1 MKDFIL
7 AALPWGAVGIAI
19 AVACVSSAKKKDSED
34 SEEKRGASLTNG
46 VCYGLCF
53 GVAIGT
59 ALDNMGL
66 GIALGM
72 ALGLLFGAVF
82 PGKGKS

>member
-7 AALPWGAVGIAI
+7 AALPWVAVGIAI
-19 AVACVSSAKKKDSED
+19 AVACVSSAGGKEKK
-34 SEEKRGASLTNG
+34 GTTLTNG

-53 GVAIGT
+53 GVAMGT
-59 ALDNMGL
+59 AFDNMGL

-72 ALGLLFGAVF
+72 ALGLLLGSLFF
-82 PGKGKS
+82 GKGKS

>member
-7 AALPWGAVGIAI
+7 AALPWVAVGIAI
-19 AVACVSSAKKKDSED
+19 AVACVDSAKKKDPED
-34 SEEKRGASLTNG
+34 SEEKKGANLTDG

-53 GVAIGT
+53 GVAMGT

-72 ALGLLFGAVF
+72 ALGLLLGSLFF
-82 PGKGKS
+82 GKGKS

>member
-7 AALPWGAVGIAI
+7 AALPWVAVGIAI
-19 AVACVSSAKKKDSED
+19 AVACVSSAGGKEKK
-34 SEEKRGASLTNG
+34 GTNLTNG

-53 GVAIGT
+53 GVAMGT
-59 ALDNMGL
+59 AFDNMGL

-72 ALGLLFGAVF
+72 ALGLLVGVVF
-82 PGKGKS
+82 PGKWGDKK